1 MKQVITLLIGIGSL
15 TNVVAQTKRALQPE
29 DIYRMKTVS
38 SPQVSPDGNWIV
50 YQVRSVDSAK
60 DKSSSDLWMMSWD
73 GKENWQL
80 TYDASGESSPKWS
93 PDGKYISFLSTR
105 TGDKNSQVYALP
117 TKGGEPKRITN
128 IKGSINEYV
137 WTPDGQKLVLS
148 ISDPDYSDTAASK
161 IRKPY
166 VINRYQFK
174 QDREGYLDS
183 TGTHLYLF
191 DIPSGKL
198 DTLTSGVY
206 SETQPAISPDGKWLA
221 FVSNRTQ
228 VPDKNDNS
236 DIYLMELKKGA
247 VPQALT
253 SWKGSDSRPVFSP
266 DSRHIAYLQ
275 STSQDDFTMYGHSIL
290 GVISMDDRKPRLLSS
305 QLDRPVQNIRWE
317 ADGQALLA
325 LMEDD
330 RRVQVIRVNASTGA
344 HETLTSG
351 DHSFY
356 GMELNTAKKTW
367 VGLRSTPTL
376 PAELFAF
383 ESGQL
388 RQLTHHQDSFL
399 APLQLPLVEGFQS
412 TSKDG
417 TKVSGILYKPHTY
430 QAGQKLPLVIFI
442 HGGPVAQDEFDF
454 DMTRMVYAAAGYA
467 VAAVNYRGSSGRGV
481 AYIRSIYGDWGN
493 KEVMDVVGVANHL
506 VATGVADPARMGLGG
521 WSYGG
526 ITTNYTIA
534 TDTRFKAA
542 VSGAGSSL
550 QLSLYGSDQYIA
562 QYEYE
567 LGVPWKNRDKWLA
580 LSYPFFKVDKI
591 KTPTLFMASES
602 DFNVPVAGA
611 EQMYQAFKSVGIP
624 TELVIY
630 PKQYHGISVPSYQID
645 RLKRHIAWYN
655 KYLK

>member
-1 MKQVITLLIGIGSL
+1 MKQIITLMMGLFAFANL
-15 TNVVAQTKRALQPE
+15 VAQSKRPLKPE

-50 YQVRSVDSAK
+50 YQVRSVDSTK
-60 DKSSSDLWMMSWD
+60 DKSDADLWIMSWD

-80 TYDASGESSPKWS
+80 TYNEGGEGNPKWS
-93 PDGKYISFLSTR
+93 PDGNYISFISKR
-105 TGDKNSQVYALP
+105 TGDKHSQVYALP
-117 TKGGEPKRITN
+117 TKGGEPKRLTQV
-128 IKGSINEYV
+128 KGSIGDYV
-137 WTPDGQKLVLS
+137 WTPDAKKLVLT
-148 ISDPDYSDTAASK
+148 ISDPDYSDTASTK

-183 TGTHLYLF
+183 AATHLYLY
-191 DIPSGKL
+191 DIDRSKL
-198 DTLTSGVY
+198 DTLTRGVY
-206 SETQPAISPDGKWLA
+206 SETQPAVSPDGKWLA
-221 FVSNRTQ
+221 FVSNRTT
-228 VPDKNDNS
+228 VPDNNDNT
-236 DIYLMELKKGA
+236 DIYLMELKTGA

-253 SWKGSDSRPVFSP
+253 TWKGSDSRPVFSP
-266 DSRHIAYLQ
+266 DNQQIAYLQ
-275 STSQDDFTMYGHSIL
+275 SSSQDAFTMYGHSIA
-290 GVISMDDRKPRLLSS
+290 GIITIGDKKSRLLTSK
-305 QLDRPVQNIRWE
+305 LDRPVNSLKWE
-317 ADGQALLA
+317 ADGQFLLA

-330 RRVQVIRVNASTGA
+330 RRTQIIRLNSKTGA
-344 HETLTSG
+344 SETLTKG
-351 DHSFY
+351 DHSIY
-356 GMELNTAKKTW
+356 GIELNKAKKSW
-367 VGLRSTPTL
+367 VALKSTPVQ
-376 PAELFAF
+376 PAELFAAENGGF
-383 ESGQL
+383 

-399 APLQLPLVEGFQS
+399 APLVLPTAEGFQS

-417 TKVSGILYKPHTY
+417 ARINGILYKPHNY
-430 QAGQKLPLVIFI
+430 EAAQKLPLIIFI
-442 HGGPVAQDEFDF
+442 HGGPVAQDEFEF

-481 AYIRSIYGDWGN
+481 EFIRSIYGDWGN
-493 KEVMDVVGVANHL
+493 KEVLDVLGVADHL
-506 VATGVADPARMGLGG
+506 VAKGIADPAKMGLGG

-534 TDTRFKAA
+534 TDIRFKAA

-550 QLSLYGSDQYIA
+550 QLSLYGSDQYVA
-562 QYEYE
+562 QYEFE
-567 LGVPWKNRDKWLA
+567 LGVPWKNKEKWLA

-630 PKQYHGISVPSYQID
+630 PKQYHGISVPSYQVD
-645 RLKRHIAWYN
+645 RLRRHIAWYD